1 MAASKYH
8 NVKKNGYDSGR
19 EARRAQELR
28 LLEKGGEIR
37 DLREQVAFEL
47 IPAIYTDGRALA
59 PIPTQQPDRPSPLG
73 PVPGRPMNARER
85 RAGGLWC
92 LERACSYVAD
102 FVYTTRDGKLVVED
116 AKGFRTEAYK
126 LKKKLM
132 LWRYG
137 IDIKEV

>member
-8 NVKKNGYDSGR
+8 NAKTKGYDSGR

-28 LLEKGGEIR
+28 LMEKAGEIR

-47 IPAIYTDGRALA
+47 IPAIYTDGQALA
-59 PIPTQQPDRPSPLG
+59 PIPAQQPDRPSPLG
-73 PVPGRPMNARER
+73 AVPGRPMTARER
-85 RAGGLWC
+85 RNGGLWC

-126 LKKKLM
+126 IKKKLM